1 MSKIL
6 TALRER
12 ESIARDLY
20 GKLETLATAEEL
32 PAAYRLSKA
41 AEIKSEIKA
50 LNDSATQT
58 VRTAAAEAAGGAR
71 ARIAEGVRFDPSE
84 LQEASLLR
92 DQYRDRPKEL
102 VSVAADALA
111 RGAIRKARIAYKA
124 AQTAGVLAT
133 GRLDRAIAD
142 TDPEMAAAGGRLDAL
157 GTAVTVLDADI
168 ARERAAHLPPGR
180 EQAMAS
186 MHVKN
191 VVARLGLPPSAAVG
205 DQSIRSVLGLGDSM
219 P

>member
-20 GKLETLATAEEL
+20 SKLETLAGAEEL
-32 PAAYRLSKA
+32 PAAFRLSKA
-41 AEIKSEIKA
+41 AELKSEIAA
-50 LNDSATQT
+50 LNDNATQT

-71 ARIAEGVRFDPSE
+71 ARIAEGVRFDASE
-84 LQEASLLR
+84 LQEAALIR

-111 RGAIRKARIAYKA
+111 RGAVRRARIAYKA

-157 GTAVTVLDADI
+157 GTAVVVLDADI
-168 ARERAAHLPPGR
+168 AKERARHLPPGP
-180 EQAMAS
+180 EWTKAS
-186 MHVKN
+186 LRTKSL
-191 VVARLGLPPSAAVG
+191 VARLGLPPSAAVG